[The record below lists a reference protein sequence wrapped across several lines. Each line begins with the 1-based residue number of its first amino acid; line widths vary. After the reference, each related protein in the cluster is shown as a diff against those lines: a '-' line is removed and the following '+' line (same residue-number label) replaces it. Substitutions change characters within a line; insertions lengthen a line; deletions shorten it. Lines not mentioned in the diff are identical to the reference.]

1 MTTQL
6 TNQQAAAIHLVVDAV
21 VDAVKAAGDHGAPGG
36 VIYAALMGQG
46 CSLSQYE
53 SLMAAL
59 IRVGKLRRSGDLYF
73 LAPRP
78 RGEIR

>member
-1 MTTQL
+1 MTQTNL
-6 TNQQAAAIHLVVDAV
+6 TAQQARALRLIVDVV

-53 SLMAAL
+53 SLMGAL
-59 IRVGKLRRSGDLYF
+59 VRAGKLRRSGELYF
-73 LAPRP
+73 VV
-78 RGEIR
+78 